1 MPIDDLN
8 KKRALINI
16 FVHSV
21 YLYDDHFN
29 IILNGSNKQLRI
41 EDIPI
46 KSINRALKK
55 NNNVEGSTIEESVP
69 PYKQKSLVSGL
80 FYYIR
85 YFAHEHSVYKDIH
98 TGKKF
103 FSFHRLRIGNQRKNR
118 YNNTGYYLY
127 KKEKRFDEVLYA
139 KYY

>member
-1 MPIDDLN
+1 MIEAGTAGEFLLNRLNDRQIEKEELERQIDIEEGKRINLSEDQVDAFLKHISKMPIDDLS

-55 NNNVEGSTIEESVP
+55 NNNVECSTIEESVP
-69 PYKQKSLVSGL
+69 PC
-80 FYYIR
+80 
-85 YFAHEHSVYKDIH
+85 
-98 TGKKF
+98 
-103 FSFHRLRIGNQRKNR
+103 
-118 YNNTGYYLY
+118 
-127 KKEKRFDEVLYA
+127 
-139 KYY
+139 